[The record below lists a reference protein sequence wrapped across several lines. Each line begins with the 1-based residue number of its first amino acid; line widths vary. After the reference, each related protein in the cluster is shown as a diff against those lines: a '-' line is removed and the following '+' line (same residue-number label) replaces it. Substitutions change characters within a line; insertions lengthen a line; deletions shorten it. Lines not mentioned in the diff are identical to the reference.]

1 MNKKIRYYVHGHTG
15 KGFVDLLD
23 NNLEQIDH
31 IVLLESNDKKTVTAT
46 LETIA
51 NLLKDETVEIIMSTL
66 SKHYIDGIIVRCRSF
81 AMLHEP
87 LYKRHTKAK
96 KVERITFPDAGLNDF
111 AFEKNLHQIYDEAYN
126 YFKKGLSIHDQL
138 EEIYIKHMDFNK
150 ANRVIDRL
158 LNELFAGI
166 EKRKTKATVYERL
179 FGTNTPDGIVY
190 TLEELIEPIEKKIFI
205 LGRAGTGK
213 SHLMHQVLQKCVELG
228 IDCEVYRCSL
238 DPKSIDMIIIR
249 DLNVCLH
256 DNTPPHQIEMK
267 DPAIRVIDM
276 FKETVDQTVE
286 KTYGKQIDML
296 EKSYKEQMKL
306 GLETLKKL
314 KLMGG

>member
-1 MNKKIRYYVHGHTG
+1 
-15 KGFVDLLD
+15 
-23 NNLEQIDH
+23 
-31 IVLLESNDKKTVTAT
+31 
-46 LETIA
+46 
-51 NLLKDETVEIIMSTL
+51 
-66 SKHYIDGIIVRCRSF
+66 
-81 AMLHEP
+81 
-87 LYKRHTKAK
+87 
-96 KVERITFPDAGLNDF
+96 
-111 AFEKNLHQIYDEAYN
+111 
-126 YFKKGLSIHDQL
+126 
-138 EEIYIKHMDFNK
+138 
-150 ANRVIDRL
+150 
-158 LNELFAGI
+158 
-166 EKRKTKATVYERL
+166 
-179 FGTNTPDGIVY
+179 
-190 TLEELIEPIEKKIFI
+190 
-205 LGRAGTGK
+205 
-213 SHLMHQVLQKCVELG
+213 MHQVLQKCVELG